1 MKVQQ
6 VLWFAPGYCEPSHNI
21 QYAQISTVCVCDM
34 IYKTVCNIVNHACYI
49 HIHTYYISMIQ
60 TNAIIHCQQLTA
72 DFMLKFTFIYRIALY
87 VYVQVLQQLCVQS
100 HYQVLKSTDAP
111 CLPLMF
117 QGGLGRAVL
126 NRSEATGQM
135 LTRKAL
141 ELVGM
146 VEGSPA
152 APKAPNAPEIE
163 SKSPVVTPLNQV
175 TPVAPVNSD
184 LMALSRQLQLQQQQF
199 QQQLEEL
206 KRIKSEAA
214 TPRQVVKAPEV
225 DMEAL
230 QAEEQPLQTVS
241 NKSPARKRSKGATM
255 SLAAEAVEASH
266 EGSHVRAAKSLPQ
279 TPAPTL
285 QTALPDV
292 SREKS
297 DAKSKAEEDDSTRL
311 QAPKDFPAALRG
323 GWQALLAKK
332 RAEGVKK
339 TPKAEEHSTSIMDL
353 MQTPKTY
360 TAWCGAHLSYRL
372 YVVQQIWLA
381 LQNCSCIRFM
391 KSSIWRLHHP
401 RQPDKNA
408 AQPAEKAKEDL
419 LAAEK
424 AFDDDEDSEKSTLG
438 RKCLISM
445 LILLCLNFLL
455 VVQCGWFRYTVN
467 HGICN
472 ISTAFFEITS

>member
-1 MKVQQ
+1 MYLQVQQ
-6 VLWFAPGYCEPSHNI
+6 LW
-21 QYAQISTVCVCDM
+21 
-34 IYKTVCNIVNHACYI
+34 
-49 HIHTYYISMIQ
+49 
-60 TNAIIHCQQLTA
+60 
-72 DFMLKFTFIYRIALY
+72 
-87 VYVQVLQQLCVQS
+87 VQR
-100 HYQVLKSTDAP
+100 HYQVLKCFVRVVAVE
-111 CLPLMF
+111 PLMRLACPPMF

-152 APKAPNAPEIE
+152 APNAPEIE
-163 SKSPVVTPLNQV
+163 SKSPVVTPLKQV

-184 LMALSRQLQLQQQQF
+184 LMALSRQLQLQQQQV

-206 KRIKSEAA
+206 KRMKSEAA

-225 DMEAL
+225 DMETP
-230 QAEEQPLQTVS
+230 QAEEQPVQPVTK
-241 NKSPARKRSKGATM
+241 KSPVRKRSKGATM
-255 SLAAEAVEASH
+255 SLAAEAVEAS

-279 TPAPTL
+279 TAAPTL

-297 DAKSKAEEDDSTRL
+297 DAKSKEAEEDDSTRL

-360 TAWCGAHLSYRL
+360 TAWCGAQLMKG
-372 YVVQQIWLA
+372 VFAIQIWLA
-381 LQNCSCIRFM
+381 NKNCSCIHFI
-391 KSSIWRLHHP
+391 K
-401 RQPDKNA
+401 
-408 AQPAEKAKEDL
+408 
-419 LAAEK
+419 
-424 AFDDDEDSEKSTLG
+424 G
-438 RKCLISM
+438 
-445 LILLCLNFLL
+445 
-455 VVQCGWFRYTVN
+455 
-467 HGICN
+467 
-472 ISTAFFEITS
+472 